1 MKKRTLNKLFSISLT
16 AAMALGMLSGC
27 GNTASNT
34 GTASPAETGTAT
46 TESTDT
52 ASSGDKTSISIYRA
66 SFNQATV
73 ASDEVKKVQD
83 AINDYIADKI
93 NVEITI
99 TDIASGEYGD
109 KANLALSNNEVNL
122 LWTASWNGSLAT
134 DNLYAQNAVYD
145 ITDLVKDT
153 TLYKAMPE
161 AVWEA
166 SSYDNKTYFIPIYK
180 ESAEGCDLVVPQ
192 RLIDAHNWDISKIK
206 ELKDIEPMLA
216 DCKADGLKY
225 PLLTQGMDFF
235 YLYYIDKYDFF
246 SKNSLWAVERAT
258 DTVVNVVQTSDY
270 ADFVKMMCKWGALGY
285 INDEEVTKSTP
296 ANAIMTQDWGF
307 AAWADVPDNS
317 AATSTYAQ
325 ECAVIPITQTWSHS
339 NSTLGSCYAI
349 TSNSTEEQAKA
360 CIDFLGLLYTDTT
373 LADLFTY
380 GIEGTDY
387 DLVDGRISPKGDL
400 YSHSPWESTSVEA
413 TSLIIDEPENKVQLY
428 KDFNEKSN
436 SSCASGFRF
445 NQSPVEAQIAA
456 CNNVYNEYG
465 YVLEQGGYS
474 ESDVDQALVDYQN
487 ALDEAGYQDILSEL
501 QSQYE
506 AWKATK

>member
-1 MKKRTLNKLFSISLT
+1 
-16 AAMALGMLSGC
+16 
-27 GNTASNT
+27 
-34 GTASPAETGTAT
+34 
-46 TESTDT
+46 
-52 ASSGDKTSISIYRA
+52 
-66 SFNQATV
+66 
-73 ASDEVKKVQD
+73 
-83 AINDYIADKI
+83 
-93 NVEITI
+93 
-99 TDIASGEYGD
+99 
-109 KANLALSNNEVNL
+109 
-122 LWTASWNGSLAT
+122 
-134 DNLYAQNAVYD
+134 
-145 ITDLVKDT
+145 
-153 TLYKAMPE
+153 
-161 AVWEA
+161 
-166 SSYDNKTYFIPIYK
+166 
-180 ESAEGCDLVVPQ
+180 
-192 RLIDAHNWDISKIK
+192 
-206 ELKDIEPMLA
+206 
-216 DCKADGLKY
+216 
-225 PLLTQGMDFF
+225 
-235 YLYYIDKYDFF
+235 
-246 SKNSLWAVERAT
+246 
-258 DTVVNVVQTSDY
+258 
-270 ADFVKMMCKWGALGY
+270 MMCKWGALGY
-285 INDEEVTKSTP
+285 ISDEEVTKSTP

-317 AATSTYAQ
+317 VVSSTYAQ

-387 DLVDGRISPKGDL
+387 DLVDGRISPKGEL

-413 TSLIIDEPENKVQLY
+413 TSLTVDEPENKVQLY
-428 KDFNEKSN
+428 RDFNKKSN

-487 ALDEAGYQDILSEL
+487 ALDEAGYQDILSEI